1 MSAAALQGQTLL
13 LLGASG
19 GIGAELAKRLT
30 AQGASLII
38 TGRNLLPLQRLATQ
52 LATKTQC
59 VAADLSDQTGLEQLL
74 LALPDK
80 LDGVIFAAGYNDF
93 ALFEQQDPTA
103 IYRLF
108 ALNTLLPILLTRALL
123 PRLKP
128 KARLVYVGSTLGAI
142 GYPGYAAYGA
152 SKAALKH
159 FVQALRREMADTAL
173 QFCYIAPRATQTS
186 MNTLA
191 AQELNQALGSK
202 TDQPDWVASQILN
215 QLIAKQMQDQNLG
228 MPERL
233 FIRLN
238 ALLPALLD
246 KALRK
251 QLTTIKQ
258 FARRQAPGLTH
269 NALTEVKNL
278 PASDKG
284 AYK

>member
-1 MSAAALQGQTLL
+1 MSAAALQDQTLL

-123 PRLKP
+123 PRLTP
-128 KARLVYVGSTLGAI
+128 QARLVYVGSTLGAI

-215 QLIAKQMQDQNLG
+215 QLVAKQMQDQNLG

-269 NALTEVKNL
+269 NALTEVKNV

>member
-38 TGRNLLPLQRLATQ
+38 SGRNLLPLQRLATQ

-59 VAADLSDQTGLEQLL
+59 VAADLSNLAGREQLL

-80 LDGVIFAAGYNDF
+80 LDGVVFAAGSNDF
-93 ALFEQQDPTA
+93 ALFEQQDPCK
-103 IYRLF
+103 IRQLF
-108 ALNTLLPILLTRALL
+108 ELNALLPILLTRALL
-123 PRLKP
+123 PRLTP
-128 KARLVYVGSTLGAI
+128 QARLVYVGSTLGAI

-191 AQELNQALGSK
+191 AQQLNQALGSK
-202 TDQPDWVASQILN
+202 TDQPDWVAEQILT
-215 QLIAKQMQDQNLG
+215 QLTATRMQDKNLG
-228 MPERL
+228 LPERL

-238 ALLPALLD
+238 ALLPSLLD

-258 FARRQAPGLTH
+258 FARRQAAGLTH
-269 NALTEVKNL
+269 NALAEVKNA